1 MKNYPNGVLVDA
13 GPVAYKARF
22 KKVIFNNPATIVFW
36 DDDTKTVVKCGDDDV
51 YDPEKGVAL
60 CFMKK
65 ALGNHGNFNYILK
78 NCVKQFED
86 EERPMTMEEFTNLLD
101 DIFAPINKLNNI
113 FAPLNHESTEPCQE

>member
-36 DDDTKTVVKCGDDDV
+36 DDGTKTVVKCGDDDV

-78 NCVKQFED
+78 DCVKQCED
-86 EERPMTMEEFTNLLD
+86 EKRPMTMEEFTNLLND
-101 DIFAPINKLNNI
+101 I